1 MSSGRGVCRE
11 FETLDELLLDEREF
25 VTRNEFDNDD
35 FNDDDFSEKSDSD
48 VGGAAALRFASDMIP
63 SSLDTKFVLLL
74 KILVGDSEGVSDL
87 TPGELERAC
96 KS

>member
-1 MSSGRGVCRE
+1 LSSGRGVCRE

-25 VTRNEFDNDD
+25 VTRSEFDKDD
-35 FNDDDFSEKSDSD
+35 FNEKSDSD
-48 VGGAAALRFASDMIP
+48 VGAAAALRFGSDMIP

-87 TPGELERAC
+87 TPGELEREC